1 MKYLN
6 FIKGIF
12 VGIAKIIPGL
22 SGSLLMIS
30 FGLYDKAIYAIIH
43 FFDDVKNNFFFLF
56 EFGLGVLFGIVLFS
70 HVIIIC
76 LKYYYLYTIMFFIG
90 LILGGVPCL
99 IKNISLN
106 KNNLLYVFFSFF
118 LVTFFS
124 SFYSNYSYS
133 VKGSVVDFFVFCF
146 SGFLEA
152 IGTVVPGVS
161 STALLMLVGVYSYYI
176 TSISHLFYIS
186 LFWEN
191 MMFFVPFSLGLAIGI
206 VVVSFVIDYMFQ
218 RFRES
223 TYSVILGCVFSSV
236 ILLLFKVFPFFTG
249 MLSFV
254 ISFILIC
261 IGYVVVRFF

>member
-56 EFGLGVLFGIVLFS
+56 EFGLGVLVGIVLFS
-70 HVIIIC
+70 HLIIIC
-76 LKYYYLYTIMFFIG
+76 LNYYYLYTIMFFIG
-90 LILGGVPCL
+90 LILGGIPCMV
-99 IKNISLN
+99 KNISLS
-106 KNNLLYVFFSFF
+106 KNNLIYMFSPFL
-118 LVTFFS
+118 LVTIFS
-124 SFYSNYSYS
+124 SFYSNYTYS
-133 VKGSVVDFFVFCF
+133 IKGSIVDFLVFCF

-161 STALLMLVGVYSYYI
+161 STVLLMLVGVYSYYI

-191 MMFFVPFSLGLAIGI
+191 MIFFVPFSLGLAIGI

-218 RFRES
+218 KNREK
-223 TYSVILGCVFSSV
+223 TYCIILGCVFSSIV
-236 ILLLFKVFPFFTG
+236 LLFFKAFPFITG
-249 MLSFV
+249 ILSFT
-254 ISFILIC
+254 ISFVLIC
-261 IGYVVVRFF
+261 IGYVIVSFF